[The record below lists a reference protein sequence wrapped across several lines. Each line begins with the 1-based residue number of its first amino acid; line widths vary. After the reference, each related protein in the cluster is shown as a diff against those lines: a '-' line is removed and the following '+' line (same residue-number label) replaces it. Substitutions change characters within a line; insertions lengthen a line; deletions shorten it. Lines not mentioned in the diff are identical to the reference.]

1 MEVKKRKS
9 FRKALTRFARK
20 STTNLNAALSA
31 PVSVSTDFHK
41 DERVTSPT
49 STLCSA
55 TMSGASPAGSDIL
68 PSPVSYFS
76 VDRESTTRWSS
87 NHTGARHM
95 RDMTSMS
102 DASTAM
108 SRFEHSR
115 SNSEDNNGAIQ
126 QQESNGGNPADILLN
141 RLLAYRTIIKNLQQ
155 HFTDLMLLENSIV
168 KAMNKAAN
176 AVVVPFKEGDQFR
189 SQGGLQDVC
198 TGIRDSVKSRA
209 EEHANAAQFV
219 EENVVKHLRRLKQE
233 IKSRIR
239 AMKADSSLYSPRLRK
254 EREATQERI
263 ASLAKAIGLF
273 ELAGSYQPDMEKVH
287 LDPYVINI
295 SLRVQLARQ
304 VQEESQFSRSLKQ
317 CQEQLAEFEF
327 SIIDELKQIL
337 ASFAR
342 YHSTHA
348 EVGFTQSWTQVE
360 RALNFLDDDTEWNT
374 FLENNAH
381 RLLPTELSDADPE
394 KLDYPSKDSLYLIP
408 IKTGHMSR
416 QSSVLKNWK
425 DGYFVLTPAGWL
437 HVFSSADEVK
447 NPVPERSIYVPTAV
461 LGPHTEPGQKG
472 HIFSLEGK
480 GLGGLL
486 HRDNQTFTVRARSR
500 EEMLAWWSECSKR
513 AHYTTYTQLGDGSL
527 EAPKRS
533 ETSRTRSEPGPVEP
547 EPVSEHVSQHVF
559 EPSPTPPLQTSAP
572 PQRQFEGP
580 RRSTPPPQRQF
591 EGARKS
597 TPPPQRQFEGP
608 RKSTPPP
615 QRYTEAPMKPEPFRQ
630 QFEEPQKSAA
640 PFQRL
645 GQQHFEPSQR
655 NSTSP
660 QRHGQQQFEPAPLK
674 SAAFQQQSELPVQS
688 APSQRRMEVP
698 RKSAARYASPSTP
711 ELVLAPAQKASK
723 ESSSRHVELIHIN
736 DDSEDDE
743 PAPVYAVPVEKETPL
758 PSKSFSRFF
767 SWGRQN
773 SSSTTAD
780 LNTVEHT
787 VPSPTPGVHLN
798 SHRAEIVA

>member
-9 FRKALTRFARK
+9 FGKALTRFARK
-20 STTNLNAALSA
+20 STTNLNAAA
-31 PVSVSTDFHK
+31 PIPVSVSTDFHK
-41 DERVTSPT
+41 GEGFTSPT
-49 STLCSA
+49 STLCS
-55 TMSGASPAGSDIL
+55 TSMSGVSPSGSDML
-68 PSPVSYFS
+68 PSPVSSFS
-76 VDRESTTRWSS
+76 VNKESTTKWSS

-108 SRFEHSR
+108 SRFGHS
-115 SNSEDNNGAIQ
+115 SSSSEDNNNSSIINNGVSQ
-126 QQESNGGNPADILLN
+126 QQESDGGNSADILLN

-155 HFTDLMLLENSIV
+155 HFTELMLLENSIV

-176 AVVVPFKEGDQFR
+176 AIVVPFKDGEQFR
-189 SQGGLQDVC
+189 GQGGLQDVC
-198 TGIRDSVKSRA
+198 VGIRDSVKSRA

-233 IKSRIR
+233 VKSRIR
-239 AMKADSSLYSPRLRK
+239 AMKADSSLYSPRLGK

-304 VQEESQFSRSLKQ
+304 IQEESQFSRSLKQ

-327 SIIDELKQIL
+327 SIINELKQIL
-337 ASFAR
+337 VSFAG
-342 YHSTHA
+342 YQSNHA
-348 EVGFTQSWTQVE
+348 EVGFTQSWAQVE

-374 FLENNAH
+374 FLESNAH
-381 RLLPTELSDADPE
+381 RFLPTELSDADPE
-394 KLDYPSKDSLYLIP
+394 KLDYPCKDSQFLIP

-416 QSSVLKNWK
+416 QSSVLKSWK

-447 NPVPERSIYVPTAV
+447 NPVPERSIYVPTAI

-513 AHYTTYTQLGDGSL
+513 AHYTTYTQQGDGSL

-533 ETSRTRSEPGPVEP
+533 ETIRTRPEPGPVEP
-547 EPVSEHVSQHVF
+547 EPAPEPAAQRTF
-559 EPSPTPPLQTSAP
+559 EPPPQTSAP
-572 PQRQFEGP
+572 PQRQFEEP
-580 RRSTPPPQRQF
+580 RRSTPPPM
-591 EGARKS
+591 K
-597 TPPPQRQFEGP
+597 TLPPPQRC
-608 RKSTPPP
+608 S
-615 QRYTEAPMKPEPFRQ
+615 EAPLRSGSFQR

-640 PFQRL
+640 PHQRL
-645 GQQHFEPSQR
+645 GQQYFEP
-655 NSTSP
+655 P
-660 QRHGQQQFEPAPLK
+660 QRSSTPPQRYGQQQFEAAPSKPAAP
-674 SAAFQQQSELPVQS
+674 QRQSELPVES
-688 APSQRRMEVP
+688 APSQRRIELP
-698 RKSAARYASPSTP
+698 RKSAARYAPPPAP
-711 ELVLAPAQKASK
+711 ELVSAPARKPPK
-723 ESSSRHVELIHIN
+723 EPSSRHVELISIN
-736 DDSEDDE
+736 DDPEDDE
-743 PAPVYAVPVEKETPL
+743 PTPAYAAPVGKETP
-758 PSKSFSRFF
+758 PQSKGFSRFF

-773 SSSTTAD
+773 SDSTTAD

-787 VPSPTPGVHLN
+787 VPPPTPGVPLN